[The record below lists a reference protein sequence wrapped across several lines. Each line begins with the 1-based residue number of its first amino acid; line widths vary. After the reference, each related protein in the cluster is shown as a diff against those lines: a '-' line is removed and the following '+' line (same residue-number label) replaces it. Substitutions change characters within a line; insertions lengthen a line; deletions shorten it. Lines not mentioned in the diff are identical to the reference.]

1 VSFAKRARAAVGNA
15 ILRRNVLKAT
25 NTSLSHRRTTVA
37 EMSDWDDLR
46 DRAAA
51 VKDHCLDHLDDYLA
65 EFTENARR
73 RGAHVHIAADAGAAC
88 RIITELARR
97 KGASRI
103 LKAKS
108 MATEEVELNRAFEA
122 RGFTPLET
130 DLGEYIVQLAGEP
143 PSHITAPALH
153 RSTEEIRDIFA
164 EYGVL
169 EDRGT
174 PPADRDELARW
185 LSMKAR
191 EHLRGRLLD
200 ADLGITGAN
209 FLIAETGGVAIVE
222 NEGNIRFTTTTPPIH
237 VVLAGIDK
245 LIPKL
250 TDLATFLPLLTR
262 SATGQRATS
271 YVQVLSGAL
280 SEQHIVLLDNG
291 RSALLSD
298 PDDREILRCIRC
310 GACLNVC
317 PVYRTIGGHAYG
329 WTYPGPIGSLLTP
342 LFRGRREDHE
352 LPYAS
357 SLCGACTD
365 ICPVKID
372 LHGHLLRLRGDA
384 VKVGRRP
391 VAERIGFRV
400 FRWASAKA
408 SRWERLVAL
417 ARRLQGP
424 AVRLGLLSPWTDH
437 REAPV
442 VAPRTFREM
451 WRDDEEAR

>member
-1 VSFAKRARAAVGNA
+1 
-15 ILRRNVLKAT
+15 
-25 NTSLSHRRTTVA
+25 
-37 EMSDWDDLR
+37 
-46 DRAAA
+46 
-51 VKDHCLDHLDDYLA
+51 VKDHCLDHLDEYLA
-65 EFTENARR
+65 EFVENARK
-73 RGAHVHIAADAGAAC
+73 RGAHVHVAADAAQAC
-88 RIITELARR
+88 RIITELART

-103 LKAKS
+103 LKSKS
-108 MATEEVELNRAFEA
+108 MATEEIELNRAFEA

-130 DLGEYIVQLAGEP
+130 DLGEYIVQLVDQP

-153 RSTEEIRDIFA
+153 LSTEEIRDIFT
-164 EYGVL
+164 EHGVL
-169 EDRGT
+169 LDRGA
-174 PPADRDELARW
+174 PPEDRDELAIW
-185 LSMKAR
+185 LSLKAR
-191 EHLRGRLLD
+191 EHLRHRLLD

-209 FLIAETGGVAIVE
+209 FLIAETGGAAIVE

-237 VVLAGIDK
+237 VVVAGIDK

-250 TDLATFLPLLTR
+250 TDLATFLPLLSR

-280 SEQHIVLLDNG
+280 EEQHIVLLDNG
-291 RSALLSD
+291 RSSRVEKLA
-298 PDDREILRCIRC
+298 DREILRCIRC

-342 LFRGRREDHE
+342 LLRGQIGDHE

-372 LHGHLLRLRGDA
+372 LHGHLLRLRGEA
-384 VKVGRRP
+384 VKDGRRP
-391 VAERIGFRV
+391 LAERIGFRV
-400 FRWASAKA
+400 FRWAAAKPK
-408 SRWERLVAL
+408 RWARLVGL
-417 ARRLQGP
+417 ARRFQGA
-424 AVRLGLLSPWTDH
+424 AVRFGLLKPWTDH

-442 VAPRTFREM
+442 VAPRSFREM
-451 WRDDEEAR
+451 WRDDG